1 VSNPAARDSGRRR
14 RGTRVLAVVLVALAL
29 CTLWSRPESDEHAT
43 AMAAEQVATRTAGGP
58 PAPPKVVRAAPLGDS
73 GIQRFKVVDDQGDI
87 AGVDVDAAGNPVSA
101 EAVERAMQDLASRGF
116 VGKLE
121 SELAG
126 RVARGDDTSPINTVY
141 WLSGAVAEPL
151 RGDTVTPEK
160 YEARLAGIRA
170 QIAALQK
177 PVADQLRASGQRILY
192 QAQYAPVVV
201 AASTGYRI
209 RAMEARADVE
219 RVYLERTHRPRL
231 NVSRVVVQANL
242 VNGRGFTGV
251 GERVAIVEVGRIASH
266 PNLPAARRLLCRPG
280 ASGAVS
286 DHKTGVAG
294 VIQSTNA
301 SRRGMAPGITLVDAI
316 GADFSDAQMMAAT
329 DCAISQG
336 ATAIN
341 MSFGS
346 ETNGVFDAFARFV
359 DSTVYRTGRTIVVA
373 VSNECANRMGS
384 PEIAFNAVAVG
395 AFGDRN
401 TTMFGDDGAPCSAT
415 VPFSAFRDPTS
426 PHGDREE
433 PDLVAPGDEI
443 TTTTLGGQFET
454 ISGTS
459 FAAPHVTGGVG
470 LLKDRLPALHTQ
482 AERVRAILMAAARH
496 NLEGASRLSERDG
509 AGGLMLAAADRV
521 LIQNGSFFFTRPGG
535 ATGFPINQT
544 FMATAGETVR
554 VALAWAHKTGAGTQ
568 PTTDLDLTVRRPGGA
583 SVGSSVSFD
592 NSYEIVQ
599 FVAPVTGTYSAR
611 ITNRRPSVGMEHIG
625 LAVSRSNS

>member
-1 VSNPAARDSGRRR
+1 MSDPAPRESGRRKR
-14 RGTRVLAVVLVALAL
+14 VTRVFAVALVASAL
-29 CTLWSRPESDEHAT
+29 CTLWSQPESDEHAT
-43 AMAAEQVATRTAGGP
+43 AMAAEQVAARNAGGP

-73 GIQRFKVVDDQGDI
+73 GIQRFKVVDDQGNI
-87 AGVDVDAAGNPVSA
+87 AGVDVDAAGNPVSV
-101 EAVERAMQDLASRGF
+101 EAIERAMQDLASRGF

-126 RVARGDDTSPINTVY
+126 RVARGDDTGSINTVY

-151 RGDTVTPEK
+151 RGDTVTPEN
-160 YEARLAGIRA
+160 YEARLVAIRA

-201 AASTGYRI
+201 AASTGYSI

-231 NVSRVVVQANL
+231 NVSRVVVQAGL
-242 VNGRGFTGV
+242 VNGRGLTGV
-251 GERVAIVEVGRIASH
+251 GERVAIVEVGRVASH

-280 ASGAVS
+280 ASVAVS
-286 DHKTGVAG
+286 DHKTSVAG

-301 SRRGMAPGITLVDAI
+301 LWRGMAPGITLVDAI

-329 DCAISQG
+329 DCAINQG

-401 TTMFGDDGAPCSAT
+401 TSAFGDDGAPCSAT
-415 VPFSAFRDPTS
+415 VPFSAFRDPAS

-470 LLKDRLPALHTQ
+470 LLKDRLPALHCQ
-482 AERVRAILMAAARH
+482 AERVRAILMATARH

-535 ATGFPINQT
+535 ATGFPITQA
-544 FMATAGETVR
+544 FMATVGQTVR
-554 VALAWAHKTGAGTQ
+554 VALAWSHKTGTGTQ
-568 PTTDLDLTVRRPGGA
+568 PTTDLDLTVRRPGGT

-592 NSYEIVQ
+592 NNYEIVQ
-599 FVAPVTGTYSAR
+599 FVAPVSGTYSVR
-611 ITNRRPSVGMEHIG
+611 ITNRRPSVGTEHIG
-625 LAVSRSNS
+625 LAVSRSNN